1 MAWRTTAGSNKEG
14 AIKVMADSEGKFR
27 NFQIQLSEILKY
39 FQIIFSQICIH
50 NGKHY
55 GRIHCKVKWWISLR
69 SSTDI
74 WSCQRLWSCFE
85 TWSSSN
91 VLSIIILNPSLIMPA
106 IDFIVISPRARVNQE
121 ILALKDEGE
130 IEDIYNKWWS
140 SSDSLTQQ
148 QQTKGKFSN
157 KPNLPV
163 AFSASKVSFKEV
175 TPVYFIALLG
185 LASGLLLSLWEAN
198 QQQQQQQIPPK

>member
-1 MAWRTTAGSNKEG
+1 VP
-14 AIKVMADSEGKFR
+14 AI
-27 NFQIQLSEILKY
+27 NLI
-39 FQIIFSQICIH
+39 
-50 NGKHY
+50 
-55 GRIHCKVKWWISLR
+55 
-69 SSTDI
+69 
-74 WSCQRLWSCFE
+74 
-85 TWSSSN
+85 
-91 VLSIIILNPSLIMPA
+91 IIIL
-106 IDFIVISPRARVNQE
+106 PRARVNQE

-140 SSDSLTQQ
+140 SSDSLAQQ

-157 KPNLPV
+157 KPNLPA

-198 QQQQQQQIPPK
+198 QQQQQQSPTK